1 MDDALLERTA
11 EKLQGIDTRNEA
23 QVSREIR
30 RLEKQMATYARNLDF
45 EKAALVCVR
54 DELAALKQ
62 LLFGSGGQPS

>member
-45 EKAALVCVR
+45 EKAAQVR

>member
-1 MDDALLERTA
+1 VADALLERTA

-45 EKAALVCVR
+45 EKAAQVR

>member
-1 MDDALLERTA
+1 VDDALLERTA
-11 EKLQGIDTRNEA
+11 EQLQGIDTRNEA

-45 EKAALVCVR
+45 EKAAQVR